1 MCKVLKQP
9 KISDEICQIEIIPC
23 ENKLQV
29 RGTHPKDGSCELRVE
44 PATNNPQPETN
55 SPQSETQLSEMQNR
69 YDGLRVRYDLLK
81 DEFEKMKKE
90 QEVEMQNLTSLRQ
103 EVHSYTQ
110 ALQQTKEEV
119 KNIEKEARNKG
130 YNNGLQKG
138 KEDGIAAGKKEVMQ
152 TLKEV
157 LEEINTTRNLLFQI
171 VEEAQKEREKFL
183 ARNEEEILEL
193 SISVAKKIIGEEIA
207 TNKKV
212 IFSVIKSAVD
222 KLKERDKITLRV
234 NPADLETINQ
244 FKEKVMYLQS
254 KVSEVQYLSDESV
267 EKGGVLVETSYGIID
282 ATVDSQIK
290 ELKKT
295 LI

>member
-23 ENKLQV
+23 APNADCELNPQPTTHNQQSATNDPLPNLDEASSLLSEIQNRYNGLQV
-29 RGTHPKDGSCELRVE
+29 RY
-44 PATNNPQPETN
+44 N
-55 SPQSETQLSEMQNR
+55 
-69 YDGLRVRYDLLK
+69 LLK
-81 DEFEKMKKE
+81 EEFEKTKKE
-90 QEVEMQNLTSLRQ
+90 REVETQNLASLKQ
-103 EVHSYTQ
+103 EIGSHTQ

-130 YNNGLQKG
+130 YNNGYQKG
-138 KEDGIAAGKKEVMQ
+138 KEEGITAGKKEVLQ
-152 TLKEV
+152 RQKEV
-157 LEEINTTRNLLFQI
+157 LEEISTTKNLLSQI
-171 VEEAQKEREKFL
+171 VEGAQKEREKFL
-183 ARNEEEILEL
+183 ERNEEEILNL

-254 KVSEVQYLSDESV
+254 KVSEVKYFPDESV
-267 EKGGVLVETSYGIID
+267 EKGGVIVETSYGVID
-282 ATVDSQIK
+282 ATIDAQIK

>member
-9 KISDEICQIEIIPC
+9 KISDEICQIEIIPYDSN
-23 ENKLQV
+23 ELQIV
-29 RGTHPKDGSCELRVE
+29 KSELQAEIIADSQQLIVNSSP
-44 PATNNPQPETN
+44 PA
-55 SPQSETQLSEMQNR
+55 LDEMQNR
-69 YDGLRVRYDLLK
+69 HNGLRVRYDLLK
-81 DEFEKMKKE
+81 EEFEKTKKE
-90 QEVEMQNLTSLRQ
+90 QEIETQNLTCLKQ
-103 EVHSYTQ
+103 EINRHTQ

-130 YNNGLQKG
+130 YNNGYQKG
-138 KEDGIAAGKKEVMQ
+138 KEEGIAAGKKEVMQ
-152 TLKEV
+152 DIKEI
-157 LEEINTTRNLLFQI
+157 LEEINNTKNLLSQI
-171 VEEAQKEREKFL
+171 VEEAQKERENFL
-183 ARNEEEILEL
+183 ERNEEEILEL

-207 TNKKV
+207 INKKV

-254 KVSEVQYLSDESV
+254 KVSEVKYFPDESV
-267 EKGGVLVETSYGIID
+267 EKGGVIVETSYGVID
-282 ATVDSQIK
+282 ATVDAQIK
-290 ELKKT
+290 ELEKT